1 MEQMPKTNGDSET
14 EFDLSGGILCLDF
27 ANTVSRRNVP
37 GQTRDNLPGYNDL
50 VSFARE
56 TGLTSPKLSR
66 ELLDLSATRP
76 SDAAR
81 VLESA
86 ITLREA
92 IYRVFSAAANARA
105 SKPADI
111 KLIEKFATE
120 AMTHRQI
127 ALGGGVYQW
136 QWKRE
141 KDELLKYVLWPI
153 AQSASELL
161 TSNRMSKVREC
172 EAQSCAWLFL
182 DESRNHSRRW
192 CDMIVCGYREKARRH
207 YARGKK
213 EATRH

>member
-1 MEQMPKTNGDSET
+1 MGDMSKTNGDSET

-37 GQTRDNLPGYNDL
+37 GQTHDNLPAYNDL
-50 VSFARE
+50 VSFARQA
-56 TGLTSPKLSR
+56 GVISPKLAR

-76 SDAAR
+76 TDAACA
-81 VLESA
+81 LESA

-92 IYRVFSAAANARA
+92 IYRVFAAAANTRA
-105 SKPADI
+105 PKPADI
-111 KLIEKFATE
+111 ELIERFATE

-127 ALGGGVYQW
+127 NLEDGVYQW

-141 KDELLKYVLWPI
+141 KDELLQYVLWPI
-153 AQSASELL
+153 AQSAAELL
-161 TSNRMSKVREC
+161 TSDRMSKVREC

-192 CDMIVCGYREKARRH
+192 CDMKVCGNREKARRH
-207 YARGKK
+207 YAREK
-213 EATRH
+213 ATSS